1 MPLEIVRND
10 ITKMIVDAIVNAAN
24 SGLKMGGGV
33 CGAIF
38 KATGASELQQACD
51 RIGYCPVGEAVHT
64 EAFALNA
71 DFIIHTVG
79 PVWQGGSHNEERL
92 LRNNYRNSLELA
104 ESLGCQSIAFPL
116 ISTGIYGYPKEAAL
130 KAAIGEIESF
140 LMHHEMD
147 VYLVVFDKQSF
158 SISST
163 LFDSIE
169 AYIDEHQVDA
179 LEKRYPRRKRIIR
192 DEIIS
197 QNLEQEFKLESA
209 MDLSLED
216 VLKNVDESFSER
228 LFRYI
233 DEKEMTDAETYKKA
247 NIDRKLFSKIRNSP
261 GYTPM
266 KKTIIA
272 FAVALELDL
281 QETED
286 LLEKAGYRL
295 SRSHKFDLII
305 MYFIERENYKVHE
318 INEALFAFDQ
328 VLLGA

>member
-38 KATGASELQQACD
+38 KAAGASELQQACD

-64 EAFALNA
+64 EAFVLNA

-92 LRNNYRNSLELA
+92 LRNSYRNSLELA

-130 KAAIGEIESF
+130 KVAIGEIESF

-179 LEKRYPRRKRIIR
+179 LERRYPRRKRIIR

-328 VLLGA
+328 VLLGS

>member
-10 ITKMIVDAIVNAAN
+10 ITKMTADAIVNAAN

-38 KATGASELQQACD
+38 KAAGAGELQQACD
-51 RIGYCPVGEAVHT
+51 RIGHCAVGEAVYT

-71 DFIIHTVG
+71 DIIIHTVG
-79 PVWQGGSHNEERL
+79 PVWQGGTHNEERL
-92 LRNNYRNSLELA
+92 LRGSYRNSLELA
-104 ESLGCQSIAFPL
+104 DSLGCRTIAFPL

-158 SISST
+158 GISST

-179 LEKRYPRRKRIIR
+179 LEKRYPRRERVLR

-209 MDLSLED
+209 KDLSLED
-216 VLKNVDESFSER
+216 VLKNVDDSFSER

-233 DEKEMTDAETYKKA
+233 DEKGMTDAETYKKA

-272 FAVALELDL
+272 FAVALELNL

>member
-1 MPLEIVRND
+1 MPLDIVRND
-10 ITKMIVDAIVNAAN
+10 ITKMKVDAIVNAAN
-24 SGLKMGGGV
+24 SSLKMGGGV

-38 KATGASELQQACD
+38 QAAGADQLQRACD
-51 RIGYCPVGEAVHT
+51 RIGHCAAGEAVHT
-64 EAFALNA
+64 EAYALDA
-71 DFIIHTVG
+71 DYIIHTVG
-79 PVWQGGSHNEERL
+79 PVWQGGHSNEETL
-92 LRNNYRNSLELA
+92 LRNSYRNSLELA
-104 ESLGCQSIAFPL
+104 ESLGCESMAFPL
-116 ISTGIYGYPKEAAL
+116 ISTGIFGYPKEAAL
-130 KAAIGEIESF
+130 KVATGEIESF
-140 LMHHEMD
+140 LLNHEMD
-147 VYLVVFDKQSF
+147 VFLVVFDKKSF
-158 SISST
+158 GISGK
-163 LFDSIE
+163 LYDSIE
-169 AYIDEHQVDA
+169 TYIDENQVDA
-179 LEKRYPRRKRIIR
+179 IEKRYPRRKRVIR
-192 DEIIS
+192 EEIIS
-197 QNLEQEFKLESA
+197 QNMEQEFKLESA
-209 MDLSLED
+209 LDLSLED

-233 DEKEMTDAETYKKA
+233 DEKGMTDAETYKKA

-261 GYTPM
+261 KYTPM

>member
-10 ITKMIVDAIVNAAN
+10 ITKMTADAIVNAAN

-38 KATGASELQQACD
+38 QAAGASELQQACE
-51 RIGYCPVGEAVHT
+51 RIGHCAVGQAVYT
-64 EAFALNA
+64 DAFSLNA

-79 PVWQGGSHNEERL
+79 PVWQGGSHNEESL
-92 LRNNYRNSLELA
+92 LRNSYRNSLELA
-104 ESLGCQSIAFPL
+104 DSLGSQSIAFPL
-116 ISTGIYGYPKEAAL
+116 ISAGIYGYPKEAAL
-130 KAAIGEIESF
+130 KAAVGEIESF
-140 LMHHEMD
+140 LLHREMD

-158 SISST
+158 GISST

-169 AYIDEHQVDA
+169 AYIDEHQVGV
-179 LEKRYPRRKRIIR
+179 LEKRYPRRKRIIKE
-192 DEIIS
+192 EIIA

-216 VLKNVDESFSER
+216 VLNNVDESFSER

-233 DEKEMTDAETYKKA
+233 DEKGMTDAETYKKA

>member
-10 ITKMIVDAIVNAAN
+10 ITKMTADAIANAAN
-24 SGLKMGGGV
+24 SALKMGGGV

-38 KATGASELQQACD
+38 KAAGASKVQQACD
-51 RIGYCPVGEAVHT
+51 RIGHCPAGEAVYT

-92 LRNNYRNSLELA
+92 LRNSYRNSLELA

-130 KAAIGEIESF
+130 KAAMGEIESF

-158 SISST
+158 GISST

-179 LEKRYPRRKRIIR
+179 LEKRYPRRKRVIR

-209 MDLSLED
+209 MNLSLED
-216 VLKNVDESFSER
+216 VLNNVDESFSEC

-233 DEKEMTDAETYKKA
+233 DEKRMTDAETYKKA

-272 FAVALELDL
+272 FAVALELNL

-305 MYFIERENYKVHE
+305 MYFIERENYKIHE

-328 VLLGA
+328 VLIGA